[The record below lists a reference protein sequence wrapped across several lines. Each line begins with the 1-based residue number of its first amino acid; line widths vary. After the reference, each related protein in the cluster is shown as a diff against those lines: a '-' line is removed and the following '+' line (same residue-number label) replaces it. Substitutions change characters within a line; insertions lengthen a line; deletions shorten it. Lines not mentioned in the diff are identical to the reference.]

1 MTALARLLWPFVAGV
16 WLAAC
21 ASTAPETA
29 LAPEPE
35 PARIP
40 WTLAFGPMDAEVARE
55 LEPVLAAA
63 VADVERFFGS
73 PFAAPFDVRID
84 PERAAFDASF
94 PPEWGIERTECWM
107 VASGVAAR
115 LELLSPRVWRTEA
128 CEHDPDDARHVR
140 ELVAHEL
147 VHVYHGQHNPSPDFA
162 EVTGIDWFVEG
173 LATHASGQ
181 LASGELAS
189 AREALEKDA
198 GPLALA
204 DAWKGK
210 YRYGISGSLVA
221 FVDHEL
227 GREALVGMLDVTSA
241 EELLARIGR
250 GEEELLAGWRVWVLG
265 SR

>member
-1 MTALARLLWPFVAGV
+1 
-16 WLAAC
+16 
-21 ASTAPETA
+21 
-29 LAPEPE
+29 
-35 PARIP
+35 
-40 WTLAFGPMDAEVARE
+40 
-55 LEPVLAAA
+55 
-63 VADVERFFGS
+63 
-73 PFAAPFDVRID
+73 
-84 PERAAFDASF
+84 
-94 PPEWGIERTECWM
+94 M

-189 AREALEKDA
+189 AREALENGA
-198 GPLALA
+198 GPGALA

-210 YRYGISGSLVA
+210 YRYGVSGSLVA
-221 FVDHEL
+221 FVEHEL
-227 GREALVGMLDVTSA
+227 GREALVGLLDATTG

-250 GEEELLAGWRVWVLG
+250 SEAELLDGWRTWVLG
-265 SR
+265 SP